1 MIRTA
6 PKKSQIALI
15 AVFTAACVF
24 LLLYLWIQFGG
35 STPLAAQGYRVKVAF
50 AQANELAT
58 GADVRVAGVD
68 VGKVIALSADLHDNR
83 TLATLQI
90 EPRYV
95 PIPRDARAT
104 LRIKTLLGETY
115 VQLGWSSRAGGALA
129 DGGRLPDGRVAPTV
143 AVDQILSTF
152 DPRTRR
158 AFRTWMQS
166 QAGAVAGR
174 GADINDTLA
183 ALPGFV
189 GSGARLTAALQ
200 RQSSALGGLIAHTGT
215 FFRAVSARR
224 GELSGLITGADS
236 LFTTTARRNRALA
249 ALFEALPGF
258 ERESRVALPALTRFG
273 ERVDPVVRALGPLAP
288 ELTRAFRATGRLAP
302 NLRAVFERLPAIERA
317 SRRGLPAA
325 DTVLRAIPPLE
336 QAFMPFLENGDP
348 IVRYVGLFKPEVTG
362 FFANVAAAA
371 EGYGTAAPRAEGQI
385 LHYLRASQ
393 TLAPTGLALGAGALG
408 STRNDAYRTPGAYR
422 QLSKGLRVLDAA
434 SCAGANPSPP
444 VTGDSTLDA
453 LVQQYVFRSAGS
465 SVAAPACRQSGL
477 VPGFSTRF
485 PHLTADPAP
494 AH

>member
-6 PKKSQIALI
+6 PRKSQIALI
-15 AVFTAACVF
+15 AVFAAACVF
-24 LLLYLWIQFGG
+24 LLLYLWIAFGG
-35 STPLAAQGYRVKVAF
+35 STPLAAQGYRIKVGF

-58 GADVRVAGVD
+58 GADVRVAGVN
-68 VGKVIALSADLHDNR
+68 VGKVIALSPDVADNR

-115 VQLGWSSRAGGALA
+115 VQLGWSDRRGGALP
-129 DGGRLPDGRVAPTV
+129 DGGRLADGRVASTV

-158 AFRTWMQS
+158 AFRTWMQA

-174 GADINDTLA
+174 GGDINDTLA

-189 GSGARLTAALQ
+189 GSATHLTAALQ
-200 RQSSALGGLIAHTGT
+200 RQSSALSGLVAHTGT

-224 GELSGLITGADS
+224 GELSGLIRGADS
-236 LFTTTARRNRALA
+236 LFSTTAARNRALA

-273 ERVDPVVRALGPLAP
+273 DRVDPVVRALGPLAP
-288 ELTRAFRATGRLAP
+288 KLTRTFTEAGRLAP
-302 NLRAVFERLPAIERA
+302 NLRAVFDRLPEIERA

-325 DTVLRAIPPLE
+325 DQVLKAIPPLE

-393 TLAPTGLALGAGALG
+393 TLAPAGLALGGGTLG
-408 STRNDAYRTPGAYR
+408 STRNDAYRTPGVYDELA
-422 QLSKGLRVLDAA
+422 KGLSVLDGA
-434 SCAGANPSPP
+434 SCAGANPAAPT
-444 VTGDSTLDA
+444 TGDPTLEA
-453 LVQQYVFRSAGS
+453 LVQQYVYRSTGAT
-465 SVAAPACRQSGL
+465 VAAPACRQSATI
-477 VPGFSTRF
+477 PGFSTRF
-485 PHLTADPAP
+485 PHLAADPAP
-494 AH
+494 AR

>member
-15 AVFTAACVF
+15 AVFTAVCVF

-35 STPLAAQGYRVKVAF
+35 STPLAAQGYRIKVAF

-58 GADVRVAGVD
+58 GADVRVAGVN
-68 VGKVIALSADLHDNR
+68 VGKVIALSPDLHDNR
-83 TLATLQI
+83 TLATLEI
-90 EPRYV
+90 DPRYV

-115 VQLGWSSRAGGALA
+115 VQLGWSSRRGGALP
-129 DGGRLPDGRVAPTV
+129 DGGRLPDGRVAATV

-174 GADINDTLA
+174 GGDINDTLA

-189 GSGARLTAALQ
+189 GSGTRLTAALQ

-224 GELSGLITGADS
+224 GELSGLISGADS
-236 LFTTTARRNRALA
+236 LFTTTAQRNRALA

-273 ERVDPVVRALGPLAP
+273 ERADPVVRALGPLAP
-288 ELTRAFRATGRLAP
+288 ELTRAFTATGQLAP

-325 DTVLRAIPPLE
+325 DAVLKAIPPLE
-336 QAFMPFLENGDP
+336 AAFMPFLENGDP
-348 IVRYVGLFKPEVTG
+348 IVRYVGLFKQEVTG

-393 TLAPTGLALGAGALG
+393 TLAPAGLTLGGGALG
-408 STRNDAYRTPGAYR
+408 STRNDAYRTPGAYDE
-422 QLSKGLRVLDAA
+422 LAKGLTVLDSA
-434 SCAGANPSPP
+434 SCAGVNPSPP
-444 VTGDSTLDA
+444 STGDSTLDA
-453 LVQQYVFRSAGS
+453 LVQQYVFRSTSS
-465 SVAAPACRQSGL
+465 SVAAPACRQSSL
-477 VPGFSTRF
+477 IPGFDTQF

-494 AH
+494 AR